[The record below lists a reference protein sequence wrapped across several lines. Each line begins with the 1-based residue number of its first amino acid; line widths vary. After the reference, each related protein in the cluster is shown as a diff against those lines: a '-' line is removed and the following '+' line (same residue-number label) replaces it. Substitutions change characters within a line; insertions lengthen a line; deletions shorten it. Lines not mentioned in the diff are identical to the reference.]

1 MGALRFFFGGVAFLT
16 LFPACS
22 SAQKSIA
29 DPFAID
35 CVRSGLRRLRR
46 SAMEAVSTGPRR
58 LRPLQG
64 SAQLTC
70 KGLRKVLC
78 TEACPFHSNDGKC
91 NDGGDTDVK
100 EAAVR
105 LERRVAHT
113 QPLRGIN
120 NSNTKSPRPLS
131 LIHI

>member
-1 MGALRFFFGGVAFLT
+1 
-16 LFPACS
+16 
-22 SAQKSIA
+22 
-29 DPFAID
+29 
-35 CVRSGLRRLRR
+35 
-46 SAMEAVSTGPRR
+46 MEAVSTGPRR

-113 QPLRGIN
+113 QPLRGNN
-120 NSNTKSPRPLS
+120 NSNTKSPRPTPKPPSIGWVSGEKTRTGQVGPNILS
-131 LIHI
+131 WASYWPWRLSQY